1 MVGTRPEAI
10 KMAPVVRELGRRS
23 GSFEPVV
30 ITTSQQREMLAQA
43 LAAFDLD
50 PDVDLGLTHTN
61 RTLAQFTAQAL
72 LALTNGLQSIRP
84 DLLMVQG
91 DTSTV
96 VAAALAAFY
105 NGIPIG
111 HVEAGLRSGD
121 LRRPFPEEANR
132 RMATAV
138 TDLHFA
144 PTERARQNL
153 LVERVPDRDIV
164 VTGNTIVDA
173 IRSIR
178 SGRGFTEPALERI
191 DWEGRRVV
199 LVTTHRRESLGDS
212 LHGVCRALKHLV
224 NRHPDL
230 QLVFP
235 VHLNPK
241 VQEVVLPELDGHDR
255 IALLPPLD
263 YGDVVEVMRRSVLIL
278 TDSGGIQEE
287 APSVE
292 TPVVILRE
300 VTERPEVVESGFG
313 VLVGTDPD
321 RIVATV
327 DRLLVD
333 EAARQRMTSGPNPFG
348 DGRASERI
356 ADALLDFFARRDR
369 FPEPAAVAEPVR
381 HAMAAPSPR
390 SGRAAALVAALLL
403 AGTPVAAQGNP
414 FGRSW
419 FRVTA
424 GADRVSAG
432 YDDWASLDA
441 RTATVLGSPGP
452 LRRSP
457 LAAGLRRR
465 GRLRRGRPSPR
476 FQDRLARH
484 GHGRRRVGPVRVART
499 PRGSGAAPQAA
510 RLPRRLLATIG
521 LTLVRSKDVYRDRAA
536 LASLTYY
543 W

>member
-10 KMAPVVRELGRRS
+10 KMAPVVRELDRRS

-43 LAAFDLD
+43 LGAFDLD

-178 SGRGFTEPALERI
+178 SGRGFAEPALEQI
-191 DWEGRRVV
+191 DWERRRVV

-327 DRLLVD
+327 DRLLGD

-356 ADALLDFFARRDR
+356 ADALLDFFSRRDR
-369 FPEPAAVAEPVR
+369 FPEPAAA
-381 HAMAAPSPR
+381 
-390 SGRAAALVAALLL
+390 
-403 AGTPVAAQGNP
+403 
-414 FGRSW
+414 
-419 FRVTA
+419 A
-424 GADRVSAG
+424 GAR
-432 YDDWASLDA
+432 
-441 RTATVLGSPGP
+441 
-452 LRRSP
+452 
-457 LAAGLRRR
+457 
-465 GRLRRGRPSPR
+465 
-476 FQDRLARH
+476 
-484 GHGRRRVGPVRVART
+484 
-499 PRGSGAAPQAA
+499 
-510 RLPRRLLATIG
+510 
-521 LTLVRSKDVYRDRAA
+521 
-536 LASLTYY
+536 
-543 W
+543 